1 VQINFLYQKK
11 RAKKPREATASE
23 SLTKIELLPEVP
35 AMQVPVVFV
44 LALIYNAFAVELMF

>member
-1 VQINFLYQKK
+1 MQINFLYQKK